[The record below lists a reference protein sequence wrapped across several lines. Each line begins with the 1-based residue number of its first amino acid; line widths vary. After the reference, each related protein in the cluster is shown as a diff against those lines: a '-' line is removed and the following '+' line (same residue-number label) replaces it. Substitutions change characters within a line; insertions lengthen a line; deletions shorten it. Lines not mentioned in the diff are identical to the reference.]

1 MGVATTV
8 KRTVA
13 SQTRGHDRHEDE
25 RAGKEAVGR
34 EGDKVQ

>member
-13 SQTRGHDRHEDE
+13 SQTGHDRHEDE